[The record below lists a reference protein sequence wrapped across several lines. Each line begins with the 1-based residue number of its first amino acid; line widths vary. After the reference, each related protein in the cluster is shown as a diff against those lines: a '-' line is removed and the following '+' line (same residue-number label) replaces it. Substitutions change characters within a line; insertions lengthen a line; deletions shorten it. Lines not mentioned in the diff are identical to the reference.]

1 MSCEHQTQNER
12 LLAHLKKHHVIT
24 RLEAASKPL
33 YIMNLW
39 SRVAE
44 LEEQGHRFD
53 RRPYVTK
60 TGKRVLQYWLRTAAK
75 ARKAA

>member
-1 MSCEHQTQNER
+1 MSCKDTQNAR
-12 LLAHLKKHHVIT
+12 LLAHLKKHRFIT

-53 RRPYVTK
+53 RRPHT
-60 TGKRVLQYWLRTAAK
+60 TRAGKRVLQYWLVEGRQAK
-75 ARKAA
+75 AA